1 MTQEELTYLEYYEQ
15 MEEEQR
21 AYEEAM
27 HERAYEEAMHEAMY
41 FDYWW
46 SLVIENEMITE
57 S

>member
-1 MTQEELTYLEYYEQ
+1 MTQEELEYLEYYKQ
-15 MEEEQR
+15 MEEVQR

-27 HERAYEEAMHEAMY
+27 YEAMY